1 VTFVPNLEFDGR
13 NDYGQSTNSWRI
25 ANASLMAWIDLN
37 AAFLEM
43 VSLLVKIIFRYE
55 LHQKKIE
62 AVNGLTLIFDNV
74 VSPLQL

>member
-1 VTFVPNLEFDGR
+1 
-13 NDYGQSTNSWRI
+13 
-25 ANASLMAWIDLN
+25 MAWIDLN

-62 AVNGLTLIFDNV
+62 AVVNGSTLIFDNV